1 MTVRRL
7 NQLPLLNKFEA
18 WSFRLFGRFAPYFL
32 KNVFTQVKVSLERG
46 RVRIFPETYI
56 SLMFFV
62 AMLTVPVSIIAGITA
77 LIFGIL
83 PLLILVPLPLFV
95 IAGFIVIPM
104 NNASDRS
111 SSLEREMPFAAAYIS
126 VMSSGGIAPYT
137 SFKRLTQVNLMPAM
151 NKEARDIIKDVEI
164 FGVDPLS
171 ALDIASKKTPLDIF
185 KDFLGGYASTVIIG
199 GDIGHYLERKA
210 EDIFRTR
217 ALRVKAA
224 AERLGMLLET
234 FIIVMVMMSLC
245 FYILFAVN
253 GIQSGA
259 NASTDLSQYSGI
271 LMYTYIFT
279 PMLSMLFVY
288 LAHSMQPKTPI
299 VDMRPYKVFA
309 LSSVIAIIVFLMM
322 TNFMGATQL
331 PIFSSL
337 ISWGVDLPVAL
348 AVGLFISAAPSAIVY
363 MKLAKARASMEQ
375 GVTSFL
381 RDLTE
386 VRKTGL
392 SPEKCITSLSKRDYG
407 TFTKELRKISSEI
420 SWGIPIKNV
429 MSDFIHRTRSWMVQI
444 VMFLLVETI
453 DVGGGTIPM
462 IESLARF
469 NNLTQEVEKEK
480 KMSVRPYVFM
490 PYLASILLVATTIM
504 MMGLTTGIVVPGAE
518 NAIKPDNT
526 LMTTVFMSSVIFNS
540 FLIGIVAGK
549 ISEESIG
556 AGFKHAAILV
566 IISIVAAKLIPQ
578 FVKIG

>member
-1 MTVRRL
+1 M
-7 NQLPLLNKFEA
+7 PLLDKFEA
-18 WSFRLFGRFAPYFL
+18 WSFRLFGRIAPYVL
-32 KNVFTQVKVSLERG
+32 KNVFPQIKGALEKG
-46 RVRIFPETYI
+46 RVKIYSETYV
-56 SLMFFV
+56 SLMFFI
-62 AMLTVPVSIIAGITA
+62 ALLTLPVSVIAASVA
-77 LIFGIL
+77 LMYGFL

-95 IAGFIVIPM
+95 IVGFLVVPM
-104 NNASDRS
+104 NNSSDRAS
-111 SSLEREMPFAAAYIS
+111 GLEREMPFAAAYIS
-126 VMSSGGIAPYT
+126 VMSSGGIAPYS
-137 SFKRLTQVNLMPAM
+137 SFKRLTQVDLMPAM
-151 NKEARDIIKDVEI
+151 SKEARDIIKDVEI

-210 EDIFRTR
+210 EDIFRIR

-253 GIQSGA
+253 GIQSGS
-259 NASTDLSQYSGI
+259 NASSDISQYSGI
-271 LMYTYIFT
+271 LLYTYIFT

-288 LAHSMQPKTPI
+288 LAHSMQPKTPL

-309 LSSVIAIIVFLMM
+309 VSSVLAIIVFLML

-331 PIFSSL
+331 PIFTTL
-337 ISWGVDLPVAL
+337 QAWGVDLPVAI
-348 AVGLFISAAPSAIVY
+348 AVALFISAAPAGIVH
-363 MKLAKARASMEQ
+363 MRLTKTKTSMEE
-375 GVTSFL
+375 GISNFL

-392 SPEKCITSLSKRDYG
+392 SPEKCIEALSKRDYG
-407 TFTKELRKISSEI
+407 TFTKQLRKISSEI
-420 SWGIPIKNV
+420 SWGIPVKKV
-429 MSDFIHRTRSWMVQI
+429 MMDFLHRTRSWMVQI

-504 MMGLTTGIVVPGAE
+504 MMGLTTGITVPGVDAVP
-518 NAIKPDNT
+518 KDNS
-526 LMTTVFMSSVIFNS
+526 LMQVVFMSSVIFNS
-540 FLIGIVAGK
+540 YLIGIVAGK
-549 ISEESIG
+549 ISEESVG

-566 IISIVAAKLIPQ
+566 LISIVAAKLIPN
-578 FVKIG
+578 FIKLG